1 MSGILYKNFLAYK
14 LDLIALGAMDAICVV
29 AILLAT
35 AFAPAHSL
43 EGMLSSVCPMIYFS
57 MFFMVSIFDHQ
68 LFAADEKRTIGSF
81 IISTPLG
88 AKGHVE
94 GKYYTLLIVNIATLV
109 ICFLTDT
116 IICLIVD
123 STIYSMGA
131 VLMIIFCINIL
142 YTAFGNPFY
151 LRFGITLGN
160 SVKFGSIGVLF
171 LIGLIYFL
179 FGDISFILE
188 SENLMET
195 VMTLLSSDT
204 AMVILSI
211 FPAFS
216 ILLYWVS
223 CKISVPLYK
232 KGVEA
237 YEQ

>member
-1 MSGILYKNFLAYK
+1 
-14 LDLIALGAMDAICVV
+14 
-29 AILLAT
+29 
-35 AFAPAHSL
+35 
-43 EGMLSSVCPMIYFS
+43 
-57 MFFMVSIFDHQ
+57 MFFLSNIFTHQ

-81 IISTPLG
+81 NISCPAG

-116 IICLIVD
+116 VICLIAD
-123 STIYSMGA
+123 STIYSMGS
-131 VLMIIFCINIL
+131 VLMIIFCGNIL
-142 YTAFGNPFY
+142 YTAFANPFY
-151 LRFGITLGN
+151 LRFGIIFGN
-160 SVKFGSIGVLF
+160 TVKFGSLGVLF
-171 LIGLIYFL
+171 LIGIIYFL

-188 SENLMET
+188 GDNMMEM
-195 VMTLLSSDT
+195 VMALLSGDA
-204 AMVILSI
+204 AMIILSI
-211 FPAFS
+211 FPAVS

>member
-1 MSGILYKNFLAYK
+1 MIGILYKNFLAYRH
-14 LDLIALGAMDAICVV
+14 DLIALGIMDTLCVITV
-29 AILLAT
+29 LCAA
-35 AFAPAHSL
+35 AFAPEHSP
-43 EGMLSSVCPMIYFS
+43 EVMLTGICTMIYFF
-57 MFFMVSIFDHQ
+57 MFFITNIFNHQ
-68 LFAADEKRTIGSF
+68 LFAADEKRAIGNF
-81 IISTPLG
+81 VISCPSG

-116 IICLIVD
+116 VIYLIAN
-123 STIYSMGA
+123 STMYSSGS
-131 VLMIIFCINIL
+131 VLMFLFSGNIL

-151 LRFGITLGN
+151 LRFGIQLGN
-160 SVKFGSIGVLF
+160 TVKLTSLGVLF
-171 LIGLIYFL
+171 AIGFIYFL

-195 VMTLLSSDT
+195 IMTLISGDAAMIIMSILLS
-204 AMVILSI
+204 V
-211 FPAFS
+211 S

-223 CKISVPLYK
+223 CKISIPLYK

>member
-1 MSGILYKNFLAYK
+1 MSGIIYKNFLAYK
-14 LDLIALGAMDAICVV
+14 LDLIVLGAMDLFCIV

-35 AFAPAHSL
+35 ASAPAHSL
-43 EGMLSSVCPMIYFS
+43 EGMLTSVCPMIYFA

-81 IISTPLG
+81 NISCPAG

-109 ICFLTDT
+109 IC
-116 IICLIVD
+116 LIAD
-123 STIYSMGA
+123 STMYSMGSA
-131 VLMIIFCINIL
+131 LMIIFCGNIL
-142 YTAFGNPFY
+142 YTAFANPFY
-151 LRFGITLGN
+151 LRFGIIFGN
-160 SVKFGSIGVLF
+160 TVKFGSLGVLF

-188 SENLMET
+188 GDNMMEM
-195 VMTLLSSDT
+195 VMALLSGDA
-204 AMVILSI
+204 AMIILSI
-211 FPAFS
+211 FPAVS
-216 ILLYWVS
+216 ILLYRVS
-223 CKISVPLYK
+223 CKISVPLYI

>member
-29 AILLAT
+29 TILLAT
-35 AFAPAHSL
+35 ASAPAHSL
-43 EGMLSSVCPMIYFS
+43 EGMLTSVCPMIYFS

-188 SENLMET
+188 SEDLMEA

-211 FPAFS
+211 FPAVS
-216 ILLYWVS
+216 ILLYWFS

>member
-14 LDLIALGAMDAICVV
+14 LDLIALGIMDAIC
-29 AILLAT
+29 IFTIIFAT
-35 AFAPAHSL
+35 ASAPPHQQ
-43 EGMLSSVCPMIYFS
+43 EGILIGICPMVYFF

-81 IISTPLG
+81 IISNPQG

-123 STIYSMGA
+123 SVMYTMSSA
-131 VLMIIFCINIL
+131 LTIIFCLNIL
-142 YTAFGNPFY
+142 YSAFGNPFY
-151 LRFGITLGN
+151 LRFGIMLGN
-160 SVKFGSIGVLF
+160 TVKFGSLGILIFIG
-171 LIGLIYFL
+171 IIYFL

-188 SENLMET
+188 SENLAET
-195 VMTLLSSDT
+195 ILAFLSSET
-204 AMVILSI
+204 MLVILSA
-211 FPAFS
+211 FPAVC

-223 CKISVPLYK
+223 CKISIPLYK

>member
-14 LDLIALGAMDAICVV
+14 LDLIVLGAMDAISIIT
-29 AILLAT
+29 ILLAT
-35 AFAPAHSL
+35 ASAPAQSL
-43 EGMLSSVCPMIYFS
+43 EVMLTGICPMIYFA

-81 IISTPLG
+81 NISCPAG

-116 IICLIVD
+116 VICLIAD
-123 STIYSMGA
+123 STMYSMGS
-131 VLMIIFCINIL
+131 VLMIIFCGNIL
-142 YTAFGNPFY
+142 YTAFANPFY
-151 LRFGITLGN
+151 LRFGIVLGN
-160 SVKFGSIGVLF
+160 SVKFGSLGVLF
-171 LIGLIYFL
+171 VIGLIYFL

-195 VMTLLSSDT
+195 VMTLLSGDT
-204 AMVILSI
+204 AMIILSI
-211 FPAFS
+211 FPAVS

>member
-14 LDLIALGAMDAICVV
+14 LDLIALGIMDAICIF
-29 AILLAT
+29 AIIFAT
-35 AFAPAHSL
+35 ASAPSHQQEEIL
-43 EGMLSSVCPMIYFS
+43 IGICPMIYFF

-81 IISTPLG
+81 IISNPQG

-94 GKYYTLLIVNIATLV
+94 GKYYTPLIVNIATLV

-116 IICLIVD
+116 VICLIVN
-123 STIYSMGA
+123 STMYSVGSM
-131 VLMIIFCINIL
+131 LMIIFCLNIL

-151 LRFGITLGN
+151 LRFGIKLGN
-160 SVKFGSIGVLF
+160 TVKFGSLGVLF
-171 LIGLIYFL
+171 VIGIIYFL

-188 SENLMET
+188 SEDLAKTIMDF
-195 VMTLLSSDT
+195 LSSET
-204 AMVILSI
+204 MLVILSA
-211 FPAFS
+211 FPAVC

-223 CKISVPLYK
+223 CKISIPLYK